1 MIAENRPSKELALL
15 QPTNP
20 HEPFLL
26 AADVD
31 WTLLGDGQGEA
42 LLRAFVRRYP
52 ASLRLALVTGRSL
65 DSVLEL
71 VEEGRLP
78 RPDFVCGAVGT
89 ELCACDDPENVI
101 GIKYAAQV
109 SRWDLHA
116 LYALGQGAGIERQEF
131 PEGQP
136 RFQAGFYWDARPATL
151 AAFRQRLAQRDE
163 CRIVVSFNR
172 YIDVL
177 PAPLGKGNAVRFL
190 QRELGLDPARVVVA
204 GDSGNDSEMF
214 ETGFKGI
221 LPSNAQDELRDVAC
235 RPWHYHS
242 PLPAARGVLDGL
254 RRLGFVE
261 EARI

>member
-1 MIAENRPSKELALL
+1 LKELALV

-20 HEPFLL
+20 RRPFLL

-42 LLRAFVRRYP
+42 WMRAFVRRYP
-52 ASLRLALVTGRSL
+52 ASLRLALVTGRRL
-65 DSVLEL
+65 DSVLKL

-89 ELCACDDPENVI
+89 ELFACDDPDNAL
-101 GIKYAAQV
+101 GKKYAAQV
-109 SRWDLHA
+109 SRWDLQA
-116 LYALGQGAGIERQEF
+116 IYALGEGEGIERQEF
-131 PEGQP
+131 VEGQP
-136 RFQAGFYWDARPATL
+136 RFQAGFYWDARPETL

-163 CRIVVSFNR
+163 CRIVVSYNK

-177 PAPLGKGNAVRFL
+177 PAPLGKGNAARFL
-190 QRELGLDPARVVVA
+190 QRELGLDPTRVVVA

-221 LPSNAQDELRDVAC
+221 VPGNAQEELKVVAC

-242 PLPAARGVLDGL
+242 PWPAARGVLDGL
-254 RRLGFVE
+254 RRFGFVE
-261 EARI
+261 